1 MRHPKSVE
9 PSRTGADFTRRD
21 GKVFTDASDSSDVS
35 EAWEFDLHE
44 DDPWNANVVLGLRVY
59 SKGDV
64 KITVVKGDEGE
75 RAHRGR
81 MSL

>member
-1 MRHPKSVE
+1 M
-9 PSRTGADFTRRD
+9 
-21 GKVFTDASDSSDVS
+21 
-35 EAWEFDLHE
+35 
-44 DDPWNANVVLGLRVY
+44 VVLGLRVY

-64 KITVVKGDEGE
+64 KINVVKGDEGE